1 MSDLDFGIKGWW
13 DTWYR
18 KFFKEKWP
26 LWIAAIFM
34 ALSGMIAY
42 GVATWSLA
50 RTVSG
55 ENPYDQAKPLG
66 TFLGLKELGGI
77 INSGLGKI
85 GLPHYPF
92 NGYTWPDGQTISYFV
107 QYPNPLLEPTAGT
120 MLGIL
125 FGGLIAA
132 LLAKEF
138 ALKVPLD
145 KLEYG
150 LALVGGVL
158 MGVGAVFQ
166 FGCPIVST
174 TNLGAM
180 GVQAIIMV
188 IGMTIGSFF
197 GAKVIVYLEKRRMA
211 SLACATADGVP
222 YKPLSYFERT
232 KVIWPRVPSNTDGG
246 EPAGIRF
253 QPVVGLLLI
262 LVMFAVLYRFGS
274 LGFPALSLS
283 FLAAT
288 LTGFA
293 MQRGGMCFAYA
304 YREPFLTG
312 FSDMSRA
319 MALLYGLL
327 VIGFLPFKLLAIAIP
342 DISYAEIFAVSPAGI
357 GILIGSILFGLGMAL
372 NGACVS
378 DSLWRTAEGQVKI
391 WVGLI
396 TLICISSWL
405 FPMREEKWFK
415 AIFAPYGSKNITDV
429 YLPQIFGS
437 YPIAVVFTLSIVILW
452 ALIMTWFAGRTFKK
466 YMEE

>member
-1 MSDLDFGIKGWW
+1 MGDLDFGIKGWW
-13 DTWYR
+13 ETWYR

-34 ALSGMIAY
+34 ALSGIIAY
-42 GVATWSLA
+42 GIATWSLA

-77 INSGLGKI
+77 INSALGKI

-92 NGYTWPDGQTISYFV
+92 SGYTWPDGQTISYFV

-132 LLAKEF
+132 LMAKEF

-211 SLACATADGVP
+211 SLACETADGVA
-222 YKPLSYFERT
+222 YRPLLYFERT
-232 KVIWPRVPSNTDGG
+232 KIIWPKIPSNTDGG
-246 EPAGIRF
+246 EPAGIRY
-253 QPVVGLLLI
+253 QPLVGLV
-262 LVMFAVLYRFGS
+262 LVFVMLAVLFRFGS

-391 WVGLI
+391 WVGLL

-415 AIFAPYGSKNITDV
+415 TIFAPYGSKNITDV
-429 YLPQIFGS
+429 YLPQIFES
-437 YPIAVVFTLSIVILW
+437 YPIAVVVTLSIVVLW

-466 YMEE
+466 YMEG